1 MIFKEKLLG
10 KTMDNTGGAEMSESN
25 NNAKYSLSFWQIFL
39 VTLFG
44 AAGLISMIADGPLW
58 LTVSG
63 FSLVIVFLLWFIYT
77 PKKK

>member
-1 MIFKEKLLG
+1 
-10 KTMDNTGGAEMSESN
+10 MDNTGGAEMSESN

>member
-1 MIFKEKLLG
+1 
-10 KTMDNTGGAEMSESN
+10 MDNTGGSEMSESN